1 MERKYLY
8 ELHPED
14 HGFKKEDYDKKI
26 FLGSY
31 LDTGYASVNEILSK
45 FCLLYTSPSP
55 RD

>member
-31 LDTGYASVNEILSK
+31 
-45 FCLLYTSPSP
+45 FHLLMKYYLN
-55 RD
+55 